1 MGINASTSDTTGSSA
16 AAPAGRGRRSIR
28 AALVTVAA
36 AATLVTLTGCAG
48 GSSSASPAG
57 SAGTGG
63 SASKGSAA
71 SDSAAASG
79 SSSSKAP
86 YTDAEA
92 CAWLK
97 KNLPT
102 VPDTEIGAQAQLTI
116 GLSSFFEDH
125 GGLEHADGYEI
136 DDAFSRGCPALRT
149 AALKKA
155 GIKTFGNL

>member
-1 MGINASTSDTTGSSA
+1 MGINATTSDTTSA
-16 AAPAGRGRRSIR
+16 AAPAGRNRRSIR

-36 AATLVTLTGCAG
+36 AATLVALTGCAG
-48 GSSSASPAG
+48 GSSSATPAG

-63 SASKGSAA
+63 SASKS
-71 SDSAAASG
+71 SSASG